1 MEFTVEQKKNLLS
14 LDTKKLLEQK
24 DGNILRLPRSTL
36 IVGDAVYNRVWHPAE
51 EFEKAAG
58 TMDRQPWNVDHMDMM
73 IEYEIGWMEDPLYDT
88 QTKKLSAVPVLNLGT
103 KHGPDAFGYIQN
115 RLLAGRT
122 PETSVGFWCDLP
134 TEKIAQLND
143 IEMKSTRNIEFDHN
157 ALVVRGS
164 CGPSAGAGIGLS
176 QQNQGKKIN
185 NMEDQKMN
193 NENTTPPAQEKN
205 ELKEINEAVTTLRQT
220 LDQVKD
226 SKSKEYQD
234 ALARIDKL
242 EKQLSQ
248 SVTHSR
254 DNDPQTPMTPSTPM
268 TPEQRK
274 KALKNTGIAIMKMA
288 ADSEGFRFGVE
299 DHGGF

>member
-1 MEFTVEQKKNLLS
+1 
-14 LDTKKLLEQK
+14 
-24 DGNILRLPRSTL
+24 
-36 IVGDAVYNRVWHPAE
+36 
-51 EFEKAAG
+51 
-58 TMDRQPWNVDHMDMM
+58 
-73 IEYEIGWMEDPLYDT
+73 
-88 QTKKLSAVPVLNLGT
+88 
-103 KHGPDAFGYIQN
+103 
-115 RLLAGRT
+115 
-122 PETSVGFWCDLP
+122 
-134 TEKIAQLND
+134 
-143 IEMKSTRNIEFDHN
+143 
-157 ALVVRGS
+157 
-164 CGPSAGAGIGLS
+164 
-176 QQNQGKKIN
+176 
-185 NMEDQKMN
+185 MN